1 MQVEIISPSKQIF
14 RGEAEMVEMPSEKGR
29 FQVLNNHAPLMTS
42 LAKGTIT
49 LSSEGKIFA
58 QVSIISG
65 FAEVKNNII
74 TALVVQE

>member
-1 MQVEIISPSKQIF
+1 MQIEIISPSKQIF
-14 RGEAEMVEMPSEKGR
+14 KGEAEMVEMPSEKGR

>member
-29 FQVLNNHAPLMTS
+29 FQVLKNHAPLMATLTS
-42 LAKGTIT
+42 GTIS
-49 LSSEGKIFA
+49 LSSQGKIFV
-58 QVSIISG
+58 QISIVSG

>member
-14 RGEAEMVEMPSEKGR
+14 KGEAEMVEMPSEKGR